1 MDQGSYLKAAKWVR
15 TFLKGVRFDAE
26 RVRVTAQKLANE
38 AAAVKREGNDV
49 SATLLKLNVY
59 QPGM

>member
-1 MDQGSYLKAAKWVR
+1 VK

-38 AAAVKREGNDV
+38 AAAAKREGNDV
-49 SATLLKLNVY
+49 SRTLLTLNIY
-59 QPGM
+59 QPGRSRV